1 MQQSQK
7 TPILFNFFLDLV
19 RIQLNMTDQKLI
31 EKLRKGNTK
40 AYHYL
45 FSEYYDWLC
54 NYIFNLCKDRH
65 LAEDIVQDA
74 MVALWEKRKVISI
87 SSSVKNYLFKTCH
100 NQFLQH
106 IRSQKIEFDTL
117 DKIRWDVISEATLE
131 EDIFDFRMEKLY
143 KLIGRLPP
151 RCKEIFIQSKLEKK
165 KYKEI
170 AFDMDI
176 SIKTVE
182 NQMSKALHFLRVN
195 ATIFMFVVLALI
207 L

>member
-1 MQQSQK
+1 MVFYF
-7 TPILFNFFLDLV
+7 LLDLTHN
-19 RIQLNMTDQKLI
+19 RFNMNDKKLI
-31 EKLRKGNTK
+31 GRLRKGSPK
-40 AYHYL
+40 AYQYL

-54 NYIFNLCKDRH
+54 NYIFKLCKDRS
-65 LAEDIVQDA
+65 LSEDIVQDA
-74 MVALWEKRKVISI
+74 MVALWEKRNTIMI
-87 SSSVKNYLFKTCH
+87 TSSLKNYLFKTCH

-106 IRSQKIEFDTL
+106 IRSQKVQFDTL

-131 EDIFDFRMEKLY
+131 DDLFDFRMQKLNR
-143 KLIGRLPP
+143 LIDQLPP

-170 AFDMDI
+170 ALDMGI

-195 ATIFMFVVLALI
+195 ATTFML
-207 L
+207 